1 MRASSNFECQ
11 KRYEKMFKE
20 EEIASKDKT
29 GKCHNSNT
37 GTSIYIVGIG
47 PGGEKYFTLRA
58 IEALEKSEV
67 IVCYTKYKQYVREYL
82 KNKEVYLSGMTK
94 EIERAEKAIEYAL
107 NNKIVSVVSTGDA
120 GIYGMAGLI
129 FELLEK
135 KNLIEK
141 LEVEVVPG
149 VSAFNAAAAVIGA
162 PIMHD
167 FAVISLSDLL
177 TDWDTIKKRIEL
189 AAKGDFV
196 ISIYNPKSK
205 KRVSQIE
212 EARDILLKYKK
223 QDTPVAIVKNALRD
237 NQSVVLTNLENFLKF
252 EIDMFSVLIIGNST
266 SKILS
271 GRYFITPRGYH
282 QKY

>member
-1 MRASSNFECQ
+1 M
-11 KRYEKMFKE
+11 
-20 EEIASKDKT
+20 
-29 GKCHNSNT
+29 
-37 GTSIYIVGIG
+37 
-47 PGGEKYFTLRA
+47 
-58 IEALEKSEV
+58 

-135 KNLIEK
+135 KKLIEK

-271 GRYFITPRGYH
+271 GKYFITPRGYH

>member
-1 MRASSNFECQ
+1 
-11 KRYEKMFKE
+11 
-20 EEIASKDKT
+20 
-29 GKCHNSNT
+29 
-37 GTSIYIVGIG
+37 
-47 PGGEKYFTLRA
+47 
-58 IEALEKSEV
+58 V

-135 KNLIEK
+135 KKLIGK
-141 LEVEVVPG
+141 IGVEVVPG

-271 GRYFITPRGYH
+271 GKYFITPRGYH

>member
-1 MRASSNFECQ
+1 
-11 KRYEKMFKE
+11 
-20 EEIASKDKT
+20 
-29 GKCHNSNT
+29 
-37 GTSIYIVGIG
+37 
-47 PGGEKYFTLRA
+47 
-58 IEALEKSEV
+58 V

>member
-1 MRASSNFECQ
+1 M
-11 KRYEKMFKE
+11 
-20 EEIASKDKT
+20 
-29 GKCHNSNT
+29 
-37 GTSIYIVGIG
+37 
-47 PGGEKYFTLRA
+47 
-58 IEALEKSEV
+58 